1 MHVAN
6 SLRATGHFGHSF
18 SNFGMHAW
26 RARRDLNPGSPAPKA
41 GALILAR
48 QRALLEIMLMQMI
61 KGFLSAVYF

>member
-1 MHVAN
+1 MY
-6 SLRATGHFGHSF
+6 SLNSF
-18 SNFGMHAW
+18 SKVADEMGVW